1 MSLEMRLPSRW
12 RARRMRI
19 LDDVDLTLAPGEI
32 VGLVGESGSGKT
44 TLGLTLVG
52 RHSPT
57 RGAIRLGG
65 APLAPGTPTQRRLQM
80 VFQDPLGSFNPRRRV
95 GDAVRLALDV
105 HRIGLPSAR
114 EDIVAAL
121 FAQVGLAS
129 EHAVRFPH
137 ALSGGQLQR
146 VAMARALATRPDFIV
161 ADEPVSKL
169 DVSVRAQIL
178 NLVRRTNAETGV
190 GLLFITHDLA
200 AAQFLC
206 HRIAVMYLGRI
217 VEVGTPEVVLGR
229 PRHPYTA
236 RLVAGAAYDGAAGTD
251 PRLGSREACFY
262 APACRRRQPG
272 CFEARPPLDETGL
285 ACFHPEGA
293 LAEGTLP
300 GTASPERTL
309 PKGHR
314 DAVTARA

>member
-1 MSLEMRLPSRW
+1 MSLASRW
-12 RARRMRI
+12 RTPRMRI
-19 LDDVDLTLAPGEI
+19 LDAVSLSLAPGEI

-52 RHSPT
+52 RHRPT
-57 RGAIRLGG
+57 QGTIHLGG
-65 APLAPGTPTQRRLQM
+65 SPVALGTPAQRRLQM
-80 VFQDPLGSFNPRRRV
+80 VFQDPLASFNPRRRV

-105 HRIGLPSAR
+105 HRIGPPSAR
-114 EDIVAAL
+114 GDIVQAL
-121 FAQVGLAS
+121 FSQVGLSS
-129 EHAVRFPH
+129 EHAARFPH

-146 VAMARALATRPDFIV
+146 VALARALATRPDFIV

-178 NLVRRTNAETGV
+178 NLVRRMNAETGV

-217 VEVGTPEVVLGR
+217 VELGTPDAVLGR

-236 RLVAGAAYDGAAGTD
+236 RLVAGTAYDGAAGMD
-251 PRLGSREACFY
+251 PRLGAREACFY
-262 APACRRRQPG
+262 ASACSRRLPRCTQ
-272 CFEARPPLDETGL
+272 ERPPLDETGL
-285 ACFHPEGA
+285 ACFHPKDLPPEPGRAAIPA
-293 LAEGTLP
+293 LA
-300 GTASPERTL
+300 
-309 PKGHR
+309 
-314 DAVTARA
+314 

>member
-1 MSLEMRLPSRW
+1 MGLPSRW

-178 NLVRRTNAETGV
+178 NLVRRTRRDGV

-251 PRLGSREACFY
+251 PGSVRARLASTRR
-262 APACRRRQPG
+262 PAAAASPAASKP
-272 CFEARPPLDETGL
+272 ARPSTRPGL
-285 ACFHPEGA
+285 PAFIPKEPCPARPQPRGPCPRGI
-293 LAEGTLP
+293 GTP
-300 GTASPERTL
+300 
-309 PKGHR
+309 
-314 DAVTARA
+314 